1 MFRRE
6 TDFLTGISVD
16 IFKENSNNNYTAK
29 AKAKAE
35 LKIGS
40 ISIWLNVIDLV
51 PFAQFKKYEKNPWR
65 SYF

>member
-29 AKAKAE
+29 AKAE

-40 ISIWLNVIDLV
+40 ISI
-51 PFAQFKKYEKNPWR
+51 
-65 SYF
+65 

>member
-40 ISIWLNVIDLV
+40 ISI
-51 PFAQFKKYEKNPWR
+51 
-65 SYF
+65 